1 MQVILIMDYLNN
13 NKNKSSFT
21 KLKFLKN
28 IPHLLKIYGNFSSI
42 IEWSMCNIKQLR

>member
-21 KLKFLKN
+21 KLKFLKKSLH
-28 IPHLLKIYGNFSSI
+28 IYEKVMEIFPVLLNEVCAI
-42 IEWSMCNIKQLR
+42 